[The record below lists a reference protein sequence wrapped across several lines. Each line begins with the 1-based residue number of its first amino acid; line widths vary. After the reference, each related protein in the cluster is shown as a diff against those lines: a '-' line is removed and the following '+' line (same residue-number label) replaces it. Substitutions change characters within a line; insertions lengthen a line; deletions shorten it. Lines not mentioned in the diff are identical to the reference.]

1 MAKDPLDPGTIDG
14 LPKALG
20 RPVLDP
26 ERGPMSPAE
35 RKRKQREGRKVV
47 EFHLKPA
54 DVARLDKLRGDLSR
68 DEWLASILKPKCKP
82 KA

>member
-26 ERGPMSPAE
+26 ERGPMSAAE
-35 RKRKQREGRKVV
+35 RKRKQREGRRTV
-47 EFHLKPA
+47 EFHLKA
-54 DVARLDKLRGDLSR
+54 VDVARLDKQRGEMTR
-68 DEWLASILKPKCKP
+68 DEWLASILKPKRKP